1 MPSKVL
7 SASVAAQDIFTA
19 PQNKSVYITQLIVDN
34 TMEVADDITVTLQ
47 DSFTADTTNGVPVPG
62 AVTPEK
68 VKLSALKTNRSTLPD
83 SVNNIKIL
91 NTCQIVCS
99 VAAANTDITVVW
111 E

>member
-1 MPSKVL
+1 MPTNVL
-7 SASVAAQDIFTA
+7 AASVAAQDVFTS
-19 PQNKSVYITQLIVDN
+19 PQNKVVYVTQLIIDN
-34 TMEVADDITVTLQ
+34 TMEVVDDITVTLQ
-47 DSFTADTTNGVPVPG
+47 DSFTPDDTANVAGA

-68 VKLSALKTNRSTLPD
+68 VKLSALKTNLATLPD
-83 SVNNIKIL
+83 NISTIKIL